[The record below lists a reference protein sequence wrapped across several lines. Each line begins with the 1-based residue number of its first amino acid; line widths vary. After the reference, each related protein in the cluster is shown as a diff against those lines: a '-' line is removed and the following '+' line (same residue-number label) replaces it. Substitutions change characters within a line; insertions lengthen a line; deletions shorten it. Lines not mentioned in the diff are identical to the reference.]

1 MKTIRLYG
9 HLGARFGRV
18 FRLDVASPAEALR
31 ALLMQLPGFR
41 DAILASEGAG
51 GYRVLA
57 GGAARDLDT
66 LRDPCGERESIRIVP
81 VLCGAG
87 RKGIGQILLGAA
99 LVAFGVWTGGASLT
113 FGAAWKAGGMQLAG
127 YFATSVGM
135 SLVMG
140 GVAQMLAGTPNTA
153 GTSVERPENKP
164 SYAFDGPVNTAAQ
177 GNPVPICYGRAIVGS
192 QVVSAGMSVEQI

>member
-18 FRLDVASPAEALR
+18 FRLDVASPAEAVR
-31 ALLMQLPGFR
+31 ALLIQLPGFR
-41 DAILASEGAG
+41 DAVLAPEGAG
-51 GYRVLA
+51 GYRVIV
-57 GGAARDLDT
+57 GNTARDMET
-66 LRDPCGERESIRIVP
+66 MRDPCGERESIRIVP

-87 RKGIGQILLGAA
+87 SKGVGQILLGTA
-99 LVAFGVWTGGASLT
+99 LIGFGLWTNGASLA
-113 FGAAWKAGGMQLAG
+113 FGAAWEAGGMKLAG
-127 YFATSVGM
+127 YFATNIGM

-140 GVAQMLAGTPNTA
+140 GVSQMLVGTPSA
-153 GTSVERPENKP
+153 PGSVERPENKP

-177 GNPVPICYGRAIVGS
+177 GNPVPVCYGRLIVGS

>member
-18 FRLDVASPAEALR
+18 FRLDVASPAEAMR

-41 DAILASEGAG
+41 DAVLASEGAG
-51 GYRVLA
+51 GYRVIA
-57 GGAARDLDT
+57 GGAPRDMDT
-66 LRDPCGERESIRIVP
+66 MLDPCGERESIRVVP
-81 VLCGAG
+81 VMCGAG
-87 RKGIGQILLGAA
+87 KKGVGQILLGAA
-99 LVAFGVWTGGASLT
+99 LIGFGLMTNGASLA
-113 FGAAWKAGGMQLAG
+113 FDAAWKAGGMRLAG
-127 YFATSVGM
+127 YFAANIGM

-140 GVAQMLAGTPNTA
+140 GVAQMLAGTPNTS

>member
-1 MKTIRLYG
+1 MKTVRLYG

-18 FRLDVASPAEALR
+18 FRLDVASPAEAVR

-41 DAILASEGAG
+41 DAVLATEGAG
-51 GYRVLA
+51 GYRVIA
-57 GGAARDLDT
+57 GGAARDLET
-66 LRDPCGERESIRIVP
+66 MRDPCGERESIRIVP

-99 LVAFGVWTGGASLT
+99 LIGFGIWTGGANLA

-127 YFATSVGM
+127 YFATSIGM

-140 GVAQMLAGTPNTA
+140 GISQMLVGTPA
-153 GTSVERPENKP
+153 APGSVERPENKP

-177 GNPVPICYGRAIVGS
+177 GNPVPVCYGRLIVGS
-192 QVVSAGMSVEQI
+192 QVVSAGMAVEQL